1 MKTSEKINEIY
12 SALNEFVGCV
22 DDIQKSKKVEIKGV
36 SKKTGKEYKTSYK
49 YADIADV
56 ISTIKPALHKCG
68 LAVSQSPSTEIE
80 FINSVACEYVKVTC
94 RIIHKSG
101 QWIEDSMKSSVAANQ
116 GGMSN
121 VQAMGSITTYL
132 RRYLATSMLG
142 IAADEDLDG
151 NSVDTSSNNMM
162 QEIEE
167 YRSATTNFFPYIGNM
182 DVVQWIQD
190 YLNNNRGLEQAKK
203 ANRIATIENNF
214 CIKAVEIESK
224 IVGISDVLPDV
235 SEKLKGDLYKIQNSR
250 VRFIEEEGKCYASL
264 EKLGAK
270 VKEEIEKLNQ
280 G

>member
-1 MKTSEKINEIY
+1 
-12 SALNEFVGCV
+12 
-22 DDIQKSKKVEIKGV
+22 
-36 SKKTGKEYKTSYK
+36 
-49 YADIADV
+49 
-56 ISTIKPALHKCG
+56 
-68 LAVSQSPSTEIE
+68 
-80 FINSVACEYVKVTC
+80 
-94 RIIHKSG
+94 
-101 QWIEDSMKSSVAANQ
+101 
-116 GGMSN
+116 MSN